1 MKFGKKPKE
10 TNLVKDAKEAR
21 SKASKFISQEITEIL
36 TLITGLSEMGKT
48 SVGITQELGVD
59 TVENLKMKNFS
70 VERVIGNGEEKYKIN
85 W

>member
-21 SKASKFISQEITEIL
+21 AKASKFISQEITEIL